1 MNTEK
6 IFDRLMQFFTSEP
19 FLVEVESAKKQFFER
34 AGMFDEFSP
43 DFEMKMSQFMDW
55 YLFTR
60 KLIKQGVPPIELAL
74 DNHEFSIN
82 EDELSDLMSLRNQHH
97 SLFQFLKIK
106 GSDVYIRDLFE
117 NQKFVI
123 KGSPVTIGFNVDE
136 IFEAR
141 LIPDGDTF
149 IFGKSFVIHSSEVK
163 SFIENQIQIVNKLP
177 VADRKAAQEEL
188 MAKLFKMRYKREQYR
203 HVNIHDIYSDEPRLR
218 L

>member
-6 IFDRLMQFFTSEP
+6 SFDRFMQFFTSEP
-19 FLVEVESAKKQFFER
+19 FLVEVEAAKKQFFER

-60 KLIKQGVPPIELAL
+60 KLLKQGVPPIELAL
-74 DNHEFSIN
+74 DNQEFSIT
-82 EDELSDLMSLRNQHH
+82 EDEMNDFVRLRNQRH
-97 SLFQFLKIK
+97 SLFQFVKLK
-106 GSDVYIRDLFE
+106 GNDVYIRDLFA

-123 KGSPVTIGFNVDE
+123 KGSPVTIGFNIDE

-141 LIPDGDTF
+141 LIPEGDSY
-149 IFGKSFVIHSSEVK
+149 IFGKSFVIHPGDVK
-163 SFIENQIQIVNKLP
+163 TFIESQIQKVNQVP
-177 VADRKAAQEEL
+177 MADRKAAQEDL